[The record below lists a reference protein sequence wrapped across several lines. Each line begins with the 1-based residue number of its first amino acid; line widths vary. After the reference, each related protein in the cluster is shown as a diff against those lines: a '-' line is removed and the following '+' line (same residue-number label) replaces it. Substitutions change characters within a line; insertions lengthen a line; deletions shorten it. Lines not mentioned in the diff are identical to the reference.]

1 MAMSKEALEAVEAI
15 RRDLKV
21 RVSMD
26 TVDRYYDSPGRLK
39 VSVELLLGDDVI
51 SKDEGFVEV
60 PS

>member
-1 MAMSKEALEAVEAI
+1 MRKEALEAVQAI

-39 VSVELLLGDDVI
+39 VVVELVLGDDVI
-51 SKDEGFVEV
+51 SKDEGFVDV
-60 PS
+60 PD

>member
-1 MAMSKEALEAVEAI
+1 MAISKEALEAVEVI
-15 RRDLKV
+15 RRDLTV
-21 RVSMD
+21 RVSME

-39 VSVELLLGDDVI
+39 VIVELLIGDDVI